1 MRRRICLLLFVVYLG
16 TAGYCQEGSKYTVKE
31 GDTAAEIARQ
41 HGIDLEDLKRWNNIE
56 DIDRI
61 KIGQELWIRDN
72 QSIQQEPLE
81 KPEQVNETIVNL
93 EETTAEEKKDVANPN
108 TDVSPQQTKQERE
121 GVVNKVDEKEIEKG
135 EAPEKP
141 TSQSH
146 SWVWLLFGL
155 LTGLA
160 LGVMFVY
167 VFCVKKLKAELES
180 KENEL
185 YQANSRLSTEKTNV
199 NTELS
204 RLRSKI
210 QTLEREKRELLD
222 ENVGLGEEIDR
233 LKAAPNNYL
242 NENSKMELDSNSSKS
257 SNHATASS
265 VTLYADAII
274 DGYFVRVREIPNEDS
289 IFVMLLNGEG
299 TATFEVY
306 ESAYNRVVANPSF
319 LEGCE
324 KQIIG
329 ESLRLE
335 IISKGVAQ
343 RDFSNG
349 KWKIINKLNVIIR

>member
-1 MRRRICLLLFVVYLG
+1 MLLFVVYLG
-16 TAGYCQEGSKYTVKE
+16 TAGYCQENSKYTVKK
-31 GDTAAEIARQ
+31 GDSAVKIARQ
-41 HGIDLEDLKRWNNIE
+41 HGIDLEDLKRWNSIE

-61 KIGQELWIRDN
+61 KIGQELWITDP
-72 QSIQQEPLE
+72 QSIQQESLE
-81 KPEQVNETIVNL
+81 NPEQINETVVNL
-93 EETTAEEKKDVANPN
+93 EETATEGKKDVTNPN
-108 TDVSPQQTKQERE
+108 TNVSPQQTKQDNRE
-121 GVVNKVDEKEIEKG
+121 GAVGKVEKKEGEKEG
-135 EAPEKP
+135 EKP
-141 TSQSH
+141 PKKTTSISH

-185 YQANSRLSTEKTNV
+185 YQANSRLSTEKTNA

-204 RLRSKI
+204 RLGSKI

-289 IFVMLLNGEG
+289 IFVLHLNGENS
-299 TATFEVY
+299 AAFEVY

-324 KQIIG
+324 KQVIG
-329 ESLRLE
+329 ESLQLE
-335 IISKGVAQ
+335 IISKGMAQ
-343 RDFSNG
+343 KDFSNG
-349 KWKIINKLNVIIR
+349 KWKVINKLNVIIR